1 MTVMA
6 MVNALIVNVYVIK
19 DSLVVIVV
27 RKHVKKLITVQEMV
41 NVIREFAF
49 VMKVLQEIAANIL
62 YVLFQTVH

>member
-6 MVNALIVNVYVIK
+6 MVNALIVNVYVIE

-49 VMKVLQEIAANIL
+49 VMKDLQEITANI
-62 YVLFQTVH
+62 

>member
-1 MTVMA
+1 MTVME
-6 MVNALIVNVYVIK
+6 MENALIVNVYVIE

-49 VMKVLQEIAANIL
+49 VMKDLQEITANI
-62 YVLFQTVH
+62 